1 MNLDALVNE
10 NPKFHMDGGGEP
22 VSYGLGRAP
31 LSYIAEKVKGDPN
44 TLETG
49 AGIST
54 VLFALLGANHVCITP
69 NKGEVGRI
77 EAYCGQRQIP
87 VLKINF
93 VIEKSEYA
101 LPKLEASGLDL
112 VLIDG
117 RHAFPTPF
125 IDWYYTA
132 EKLKLGGLMI
142 VDDTQ
147 LWTGS
152 ILRKF
157 MLSEPEWRLD
167 REFSRRA
174 SSFVKIKE
182 GSHLKWWGGQPFV
195 RQRSSLSI
203 LNNRIWSVWSHYRGV
218 ARRKFGSFFKE

>member
-54 VLFALLGANHVCITP
+54 VIFALLGANHVCITP

-77 EAYCGQRQIP
+77 VAYCGQRQIP

-132 EKLKLGGLMI
+132 EKLKLGGLMV

-147 LWTGS
+147 LWTGK
-152 ILRKF
+152 ILKEF
-157 MLSEPEWRLD
+157 MLSEPEWQLD
-167 REFSRRA
+167 KIFSNTCC
-174 SSFVKIKE
+174 FIKIKE
-182 GSHLKWWGGQPFV
+182 GSHLKGWVLQPFV
-195 RQRSSLSI
+195 RKRSSLSI
-203 LNNRIWSVWSHYRGV
+203 LCNRMRSVWSHYGGV
-218 ARRKFGSFFKE
+218 ARRKFGSFLKE

>member
-10 NPKFHMDGGGEP
+10 HPKFHMDGGEP

-31 LSYIAEKVKGDPN
+31 LSYIAEKVKGDLN

-77 EAYCGQRQIP
+77 VAYCGQRQIP

-132 EKLKLGGLMI
+132 EKLKLGGLMV

-147 LWTGS
+147 LWTGK
-152 ILRKF
+152 ILKKF
-157 MLSEPEWRLD
+157 MLSEPEWQLD
-167 REFSRRA
+167 KIFSNTCC
-174 SSFVKIKE
+174 FIKIKE
-182 GSHLKWWGGQPFV
+182 GSHLKWWGLQPFV
-195 RQRSSLSI
+195 RKRSSLSI
-203 LNNRIWSVWSHYRGV
+203 LCTRMRLVCSHYGGV
-218 ARRKFGSFFKE
+218 ARRKFGSFLKE